1 MAVEKL
7 RFDPWGV
14 RGSFPVTK
22 EGFLSYG
29 GNTSCFSLLCG
40 DSLVVFDAGSGLT
53 ALGERLERERGVR
66 SVHIL
71 MSHAHLDHI
80 MGLPPFLSGAGRER
94 AVHLYGAGSTL
105 AAVERLVGEP
115 YWPCSLRDSG
125 AALHRVAPGAP
136 FRLEG
141 GETGAR
147 LSAMEGTHPGGCLWY
162 RLEYEGRSVAYL
174 LDCEVDPALWP
185 EMARFARGAGLLV
198 WDASFPP
205 GQERPGWGHST
216 WAQGTALSR
225 EAGAERVLMAHYARE
240 LDDRALERL
249 ERDAAQAGD
258 ACIFA
263 REGME
268 IEL

>member
-7 RFDPWGV
+7 RFEPWGV
-14 RGSFPVTK
+14 RGSFPVAK

-29 GNTSCFSLLCG
+29 GDTSCFSLLCG
-40 DSLVVFDAGSGLT
+40 DSLAVFDAGSGLT

-71 MSHAHLDHI
+71 LSHAHIDHI
-80 MGLPPFLSGAGRER
+80 MGLPPFLSGAGRDR
-94 AVHLYGAGSTL
+94 TVHLYGGGSTL
-105 AAVERLVGEP
+105 DAVERLAGEP

-125 AALHRVAPGAP
+125 ARLHRVDPGAP

-141 GETGAR
+141 GEAGAR
-147 LSAMEGTHPGGCLWY
+147 LSSMEGTHPGGCLWY
-162 RLEYEGRSVAYL
+162 RLEYAGRSVVYF
-174 LDCEVDPALWP
+174 LDCEIDRERRL
-185 EMARFARGAGLLV
+185 EMIRFARNASLLV

-205 GQERPGWGHST
+205 GRERPGWGHST
-216 WAQGTALSR
+216 WAQGAALAR
-225 EAGAERVLMAHYARE
+225 EAGAERVLMAHYARD

-249 ERDAAQAGD
+249 ERGAAQAGD

-268 IEL
+268 IKL